1 MCRVVSNVN
10 IPNSGG
16 QIANLPREAVVETNA
31 LFERDAIRPVL
42 AGTLPE
48 TVRELIMPHVE
59 NHERILKAAL
69 TCDKELVVQAFM
81 HDPLVKG
88 KKAKE
93 EDVRLLIDE
102 MIEGTKKYLPE
113 GWTKA

>member
-1 MCRVVSNVN
+1 
-10 IPNSGG
+10 
-16 QIANLPREAVVETNA
+16 
-31 LFERDAIRPVL
+31 
-42 AGTLPE
+42 
-48 TVRELIMPHVE
+48 MPHVE